1 MTTPD
6 KKDASPEATGAANR
20 RTKEGS
26 SMTQLTPFTYN
37 DQPVRVAMRIAD
49 DMKGAHLVSTPGGDM
64 KGRTQMTTPGGDQE
78 MTSPDKK
85 KAASLTGSSTR
96 SASPMTD
103 IQRFAHDQFG
113 TIRTVTDEQGR
124 TLFCGRD
131 IATALGY
138 ENPAKAVRDHARQDG
153 GPIRYPIVDALGR
166 TQGAI
171 FISEGDLYRLI
182 ASSKLPAAQQ
192 FETWIFDEVL
202 PSIRKHGGYLTPEK
216 AEEIISNP
224 DVIIE
229 LAQTVKREK
238 AARLA
243 MESLVHELEPKA
255 DMYDRFLGAD
265 GTYSIGNVA
274 KMVGLS
280 QNKLFDR
287 LRNSGVLIA
296 KGAMRNTPYQRYMHH
311 FSVHPYDFERSD
323 GTRGTSY
330 TTRVQPSGIQF
341 ICRKLNCHLIT
352 EEAA

>member
-1 MTTPD
+1 MTSTD
-6 KKDASPEATGAANR
+6 KKKAAPEAAGAAKNQ
-20 RTKEGS
+20 KGS

-37 DQPVRVAMRIAD
+37 DQPVRVVTIDAEPWFVLADLCRVLDLAKPSRVAMRIAD
-49 DMKGAHLVSTPGGDM
+49 DM

-78 MTSPDKK
+78 MTIVSEAGMYEVVIRSDKPE
-85 KAASLTGSSTR
+85 AAAFR
-96 SASPMTD
+96 
-103 IQRFAHDQFG
+103 R
-113 TIRTVTDEQGR
+113 
-124 TLFCGRD
+124 
-131 IATALGY
+131 
-138 ENPAKAVRDHARQDG
+138 
-153 GPIRYPIVDALGR
+153 
-166 TQGAI
+166 
-171 FISEGDLYRLI
+171 
-182 ASSKLPAAQQ
+182 
-192 FETWIFDEVL
+192 WITSEVL

-229 LAQTVKREK
+229 LAQAVKREK

-287 LRNSGVLIA
+287 LRNSGILIA

-311 FSVHPYDFERSD
+311 FSVRPYDYERSD

-330 TTRVQPSGIQF
+330 TTRVQPSEIQF
-341 ICRKLNCHLIT
+341 ICRKLSLQLIT
-352 EEAA
+352 GKEARHD

>member
-26 SMTQLTPFTYN
+26 SMTQLTPSTYN
-37 DQPVRVAMRIAD
+37 DQPVRVVTIDGEPWFVLAD
-49 DMKGAHLVSTPGGDM
+49 LCKVLDLPQVS
-64 KGRTQMTTPGGDQE
+64 RV
-78 MTSPDKK
+78 
-85 KAASLTGSSTR
+85 KARL
-96 SASPMTD
+96 D
-103 IQRFAHDQFG
+103 
-113 TIRTVTDEQGR
+113 
-124 TLFCGRD
+124 
-131 IATALGY
+131 
-138 ENPAKAVRDHARQDG
+138 
-153 GPIRYPIVDALGR
+153 DALTQSKGITDSMGR
-166 TQGAI
+166 AQEATVV
-171 FISEGDLYRLI
+171 SEAGMYEVVIRSD
-182 ASSKLPAAQQ
+182 KPEAAA
-192 FETWIFDEVL
+192 FRRWVTSEVL

-352 EEAA
+352 EEAAA